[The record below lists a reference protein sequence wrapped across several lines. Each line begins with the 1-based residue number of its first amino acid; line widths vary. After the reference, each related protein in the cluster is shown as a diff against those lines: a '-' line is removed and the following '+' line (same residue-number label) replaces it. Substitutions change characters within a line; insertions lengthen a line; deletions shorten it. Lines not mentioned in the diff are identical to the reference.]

1 MVPDMHSSYQHQATS
16 YANLSLA
23 SAHAIVNDLHRRAA
37 KLAPRFADETA
48 EAGCTNL
55 RPADDQPRRQQVW
68 DMLAEA
74 LSWNLIA
81 DHADLVV
88 AAKLAEDRGVD
99 FQVGYESGRFYVAPA
114 DKDEVIE
121 YLEPDA
127 RIRRAYEAA
136 GLPWTTSGGKV
147 WPSGSSYDA
156 ECSDCVAGQPHTHTP
171 RTGIRSL
178 ADRLAQLR
186 ERAYTVTQTDASTYL
201 AQNAYGGPDLLITIA
216 AAGTNGRSHDTWTEE
231 EVDAS

>member
-99 FQVGYESGRFYVAPA
+99 FQVGCTYGRGHHLWVQVNGDIVAEY
-114 DKDEVIE
+114 KDQVQASIE
-121 YLEPDA
+121 
-127 RIRRAYEAA
+127 AYEAA
-136 GLPWTTSGGKV
+136 GIRWTTSAGKV

-156 ECSDCVAGQPHTHTP
+156 ECPDCQAGQPHTHTASDS
-171 RTGIRSL
+171 RTCRHCDEPLEIGPYQRLVTIRSG
-178 ADRLAQLR
+178 D
-186 ERAYTVTQTDASTYL
+186 DGGTYD
-201 AQNAYGGPDLLITIA
+201 YCPTSPDGLHHPTPVA
-216 AAGTNGRSHDTWTEE
+216 R
-231 EVDAS
+231 V